1 MSDGGKEHG
10 RDSEPK
16 TRKSAGG
23 EEFVRAIARIAV
35 AQICETEGFQS
46 FQQSALEALADV
58 AVRYIKEIGKTANLY
73 ANLAGRSECNV
84 LDVIQG
90 LEDLGSIQGFP
101 GASDVHH
108 SLASS
113 GVVREIRQHVSL
125 AEELPFAYSLP
136 RFPVSKEPKLPPSF
150 LRAGE
155 KPLGEHIPAW
165 LPAFPHP
172 ESQSNVPT
180 CNGIV
185 IAGDTARIQEQLKV
199 QERGESSFMSMQQR
213 LAANNG
219 SDAVFGPGDSS
230 KGKKTVDINP
240 FLAPPLFYG
249 EKEVSSILA
258 PPRFIG
264 GGAAV
269 ANHGTGNMMEGFALP
284 SPVEASQ
291 NKLSEV
297 DERNKS
303 MELDGRPIV
312 RFKLSSVRKFL
323 PASKNVIAE
332 NEGDEELASCFGTRD
347 DEKDEMK
354 RRAEQF
360 LKESMENPS
369 DPTQL

>member
-1 MSDGGKEHG
+1 MSDGGKENG
-10 RDSEPK
+10 KDSEPK
-16 TRKSAGG
+16 TRKPAGG
-23 EEFVRAIARIAV
+23 EDFVRAIAKIAV
-35 AQICETEGFQS
+35 AQICENEGFQS

-101 GASDVHH
+101 GASDIHH

-125 AEELPFAYSLP
+125 AEEVPFAYSLP

-150 LRAGE
+150 LTAGE
-155 KPLGEHIPAW
+155 EPLGEHIPVW

-172 ESQSNVPT
+172 ETKSTVPT
-180 CNGIV
+180 CNGGV
-185 IAGDTARIQEQLKV
+185 IAGDAARLQEQIKV
-199 QERGESSFMSMQQR
+199 QERGESSVMCMQQR

-219 SDAVFGPGDSS
+219 SEAVFGPGDSS
-230 KGKKTVDINP
+230 KGKRTVDINP
-240 FLAPPLFYG
+240 FLAPPLLYG
-249 EKEVSSILA
+249 EREVSSIVP

-264 GGAAV
+264 GAGV
-269 ANHGTGNMMEGFALP
+269 ANHVTGNMMEGFALA
-284 SPVEASQ
+284 SPIEDSQ
-291 NKLSEV
+291 NMLSEV

-303 MELDGRPIV
+303 MKLDGRPIV
-312 RFKLSSVRKFL
+312 RFKLSSARKSL
-323 PASKNVIAE
+323 PAFKNVIAE
-332 NEGDEELASCFGTRD
+332 NEGDEELACSFGTRD

-354 RRAEQF
+354 RRAEQI

-369 DPTQL
+369 DPAQL

>member
-16 TRKSAGG
+16 IRKPAGG
-23 EEFVRAIARIAV
+23 EDFVRAIARIAV
-35 AQICETEGFQS
+35 AQICENEGFQS
-46 FQQSALEALADV
+46 FQQSALEAFADV

-101 GASDVHH
+101 GASDVNH

-113 GVVREIRQHVSL
+113 GVVREIRQHVTL
-125 AEELPFAYSLP
+125 AEEVPFAYSLP
-136 RFPVSKEPKLPPSF
+136 RFPVLKEPKLLPSF
-150 LRAGE
+150 SRAGE
-155 KPLGEHIPAW
+155 EPLGEHIPAW

-180 CNGIV
+180 CNGGV
-185 IAGDTARIQEQLKV
+185 IAGDTARTQEQVKV
-199 QERGESSFMSMQQR
+199 QERGESSVMTMQQR

-230 KGKKTVDINP
+230 KGKRIVDINP
-240 FLAPPLFYG
+240 FLAPPLLYG
-249 EKEVSSILA
+249 EKEVSSIVP
-258 PPRFIG
+258 PPRFI

-269 ANHGTGNMMEGFALP
+269 ANHVTGNMMEGFALA
-284 SPVEASQ
+284 SPIEASQ
-291 NKLSEV
+291 NKLSEF

-312 RFKLSSVRKFL
+312 RFKLSGARKFL

-347 DEKDEMK
+347 DEKDELK